1 MKASRG
7 EVKIHE
13 ILEEAG
19 LKFIEEYSFKDLASP
34 NGRPLRFDFVIFDTN
49 SAVLK
54 NEKFSTFFCIKG
66 I

>member
-19 LKFIEEYSFKDLASP
+19 LPSFKI
-34 NGRPLRFDFVIFDTN
+34 RFCNI
-49 SAVLK
+49 
-54 NEKFSTFFCIKG
+54 
-66 I
+66 